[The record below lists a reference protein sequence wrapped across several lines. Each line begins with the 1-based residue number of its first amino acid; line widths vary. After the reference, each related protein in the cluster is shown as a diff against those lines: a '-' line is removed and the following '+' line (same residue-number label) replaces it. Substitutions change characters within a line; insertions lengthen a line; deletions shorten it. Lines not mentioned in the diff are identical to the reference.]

1 MRYDTD
7 LLDDVAAMNETERA
21 EFAVSLEAYRAAG
34 AESARKWARRGQ
46 RSFAIAF
53 WSTVGL
59 FSDVERFSPI
69 PHTGVVLFLM
79 ATFGGAYAVWSW
91 EHWRFDKAVAGR

>member
-1 MRYDTD
+1 VKDYSD
-7 LLDDVAAMNETERA
+7 LLADVAAMSPAEYA
-21 EFAVSLEAYRAAG
+21 EFAASVEAYRAAS

-59 FSDVERFSPI
+59 FTDIERFSPI

-79 ATFGGAYAVWSW
+79 VTFGGAYAVWSW
-91 EHWRFDKAVAGR
+91 EQWRFDKAVAGR